1 MREKDIDLANT
12 RTFVTLSFS
21 ITSTWWHTVTKVHW
35 RSQKKPLKTHRF
47 LQNLDAKSRR
57 LTLEMTNIHLFAKL
71 KPQYRTSLSSSPFR
85 HYPKTSFTI
94 VTDTPE
100 NLRLKQ
106 QSMLNSQ
113 VRLRQIP
120 PVSVFCCHS
129 CTLSVLRRL
138 VLIWLRHDDS
148 LYLSLSYL
156 SPPLSRP
163 VCLPHSRRRGRVSRD
178 CWIPPIE
185 SNKPLWANADT
196 RAR

>member
-21 ITSTWWHTVTKVHW
+21 ITSTWWHTVTTVHW

-47 LQNLDAKSRR
+47 LQR
-57 LTLEMTNIHLFAKL
+57 LTSEMTNIHLFAKL
-71 KPQYRTSLSSSPFR
+71 KPQYRTSLSSFPFR

-129 CTLSVLRRL
+129 CTLSVLRRRQETL

-163 VCLPHSRRRGRVSRD
+163 VCLPHSRRRGRISRD
-178 CWIPPIE
+178 YWIPPIE

>member
-21 ITSTWWHTVTKVHW
+21 ITSTWWHTVTTVYW

-47 LQNLDAKSRR
+47 LQR
-57 LTLEMTNIHLFAKL
+57 LTSEMTNIHLFAKL
-71 KPQYRTSLSSSPFR
+71 KPQYRTSLSSFPFR

-120 PVSVFCCHS
+120 PRLRPLLSLLHAFCFASPAGDTRPNLVASRWLAVSFS
-129 CTLSVLRRL
+129 LLSVASSQPPGLSASQQETRTRL
-138 VLIWLRHDDS
+138 SWLFDS
-148 LYLSLSYL
+148 S
-156 SPPLSRP
+156 
-163 VCLPHSRRRGRVSRD
+163 D
-178 CWIPPIE
+178 WINE
-185 SNKPLWANADT
+185 PLWANADT

>member
-1 MREKDIDLANT
+1 MREKDLKLANI

-120 PVSVFCCHS
+120 PRLRLLLSLLHAFCFASPAGDTRPNLVASRWLAVSFS
-129 CTLSVLRRL
+129 LLSVASSQPPGLSASQQETRTRL
-138 VLIWLRHDDS
+138 SWLFDS
-148 LYLSLSYL
+148 S
-156 SPPLSRP
+156 
-163 VCLPHSRRRGRVSRD
+163 D
-178 CWIPPIE
+178 WI
-185 SNKPLWANADT
+185 K
-196 RAR
+196 